1 MFNAVNTNRKR
12 PFKAVAGASS
22 SASSS
27 KNKGNDNNNNNPN
40 AGIGGNT
47 SNIKDKNFSTP
58 PTTIEIN
65 GIEVHFPFKPYDVQ
79 RDYMRGVLTALQNGQ
94 HALLESPTG
103 TGKTLC
109 LLCSALAW
117 QRQEKGRIAMTKMDQ
132 QQQHPNQLP
141 VKQQSMGEL
150 TDRNNG
156 GIVDA
161 TNLTSSTTSNNKHP
175 VIIYASRTHS
185 QLSQVVNELRNTRY
199 RPRHAVLG
207 SREHMCIHP
216 KVNPSVAN
224 KGRSNNSTSSGSD
237 FYSSDT
243 PALSSEFT
251 SSCPMD
257 VNNGCNKLNKERKC
271 MYRNNL
277 DDKSAAV
284 PVEGYSTAAGGGLY
298 EQPVMDMEDLV
309 AFGKLNKVCP
319 FYHTRSLLK
328 DAELLFVPYNYLF
341 DRDARESSLAEIDF
355 QNSILIFDEAH
366 NLEEFASESASFDL
380 GSGDLAG
387 CVGEVQRALQYME
400 VNVPENDG
408 MGGLSKQNVIHLKS
422 VLLRF
427 EKYLIESTD
436 INGSGDGGL
445 GGDSSSYPGEY
456 IFDIF
461 QRGAGI
467 NHDNLQIFINFVK
480 QVGDFVTDFKG
491 CNNSTRNASSGT
503 PKLDH
508 FCKFM
513 D

>member
-1 MFNAVNTNRKR
+1 MFIAANNRKR
-12 PFKAVAGASS
+12 PFAGASS
-22 SASSS
+22 SASS
-27 KNKGNDNNNNNPN
+27 KNNNCHDNNDDV
-40 AGIGGNT
+40 GGGGNT
-47 SNIKDKNFSTP
+47 SNIKDKNVSTP
-58 PTTIEIN
+58 PTTVEIN
-65 GIEVHFPFKPYDVQ
+65 GIEIHFPFKPYDVQ

-117 QRQEKGRIAMTKMDQ
+117 QRQEKGRIAMTKMEQ
-132 QQQHPNQLP
+132 QQELTQHQLRA
-141 VKQQSMGEL
+141 KHQQSHIEENV
-150 TDRNNG
+150 DRTS
-156 GIVDA
+156 DA
-161 TNLTSSTTSNNKHP
+161 ANTLNPTSNKHP

-216 KVNPSVAN
+216 KVNPTVAN
-224 KGRSNNSTSSGSD
+224 KGRNNKSSSTSSSGVDS
-237 FYSSDT
+237 YSTDA
-243 PALSSEFT
+243 PALSSDLI
-251 SSCPMD
+251 SSSSMD

-271 MYRNNL
+271 LFRNNL
-277 DDKSAAV
+277 DDKCA
-284 PVEGYSTAAGGGLY
+284 PVEGGGSLTFAASGGGGGEISY

-355 QNSILIFDEAH
+355 ENSILIFDEAH

-380 GSGDLAG
+380 GSGDVAG
-387 CVGEVQRALQYME
+387 CIGEVQRALQYMD
-400 VNVPENDG
+400 VNGPENDG
-408 MGGLSKQNVIHLKS
+408 LSRQNVMHLKS
-422 VLLRF
+422 ALLRF
-427 EKYLIESTD
+427 EKYLMESTD
-436 INGSGDGGL
+436 MNGAG
-445 GGDSSSYPGEY
+445 GGDSSSHPGEY

-461 QRGAGI
+461 QRSAGI

-480 QVGDFVTDFKG
+480 QVSDFVVEFKG
-491 CNNSTRNASSGT
+491 SGSSSRNATSGT

-508 FCKFM
+508 FRKFI